1 MGATENP
8 QNKSRLLLAAIL
20 GAGLGFLGSSIVNV
34 ALPTFQ
40 TELSADATDI
50 QWIVSAFNLALAGL
64 LLNAGAI
71 SDRRGH
77 LVTFRLGLITYG
89 CASIVCAMA
98 WTAEVLIVGRAL
110 QGLGSAL
117 LIPSSLGLVNT
128 AHAAHERG
136 RAVGLWSSYSAVVG
150 GTAPLIA
157 GVLLAITSWRYL
169 FWINVPIAIVVWR
182 LLDSSNIQVPEVRP
196 AKVFD
201 WFGACFSVLALGF
214 LTFAAIESSTLGLR
228 NPIVLLSLGSG
239 LAAGYLFIR
248 SQGRSAHPL
257 MPLDMFHSRNF
268 SAANIVTFLAYS
280 SMGGGFYVMMLT
292 WIQIQGYSPLAAGAI
307 TLPFMLFTAGLA
319 HPIANL
325 VRRIGPRLPL
335 ATGVLLLGLGFMSFS
350 FAEVGT
356 NFWTGYLPGIL
367 LSALGIALIVAPLT
381 TVIMGSV
388 DVSQSGTA
396 SGINSAVARTAILLS
411 VGILGAIHIA
421 QFESTASN
429 ALVEL
434 NLDAALE
441 VHMHAELINMAA
453 ANIPHDIE
461 PELQNAIHTVIVDSF
476 MHAALVVTRIAG
488 ALSILGALIAF
499 LAIGRLPREETT
511 EPLD

>member
-1 MGATENP
+1 
-8 QNKSRLLLAAIL
+8 
-20 GAGLGFLGSSIVNV
+20 
-34 ALPTFQ
+34 
-40 TELSADATDI
+40 
-50 QWIVSAFNLALAGL
+50 
-64 LLNAGAI
+64 
-71 SDRRGH
+71 
-77 LVTFRLGLITYG
+77 
-89 CASIVCAMA
+89 
-98 WTAEVLIVGRAL
+98 
-110 QGLGSAL
+110 
-117 LIPSSLGLVNT
+117 
-128 AHAAHERG
+128 
-136 RAVGLWSSYSAVVG
+136 
-150 GTAPLIA
+150 
-157 GVLLAITSWRYL
+157 
-169 FWINVPIAIVVWR
+169 
-182 LLDSSNIQVPEVRP
+182 
-196 AKVFD
+196 
-201 WFGACFSVLALGF
+201 
-214 LTFAAIESSTLGLR
+214 
-228 NPIVLLSLGSG
+228 
-239 LAAGYLFIR
+239 
-248 SQGRSAHPL
+248 
-257 MPLDMFHSRNF
+257 
-268 SAANIVTFLAYS
+268 
-280 SMGGGFYVMMLT
+280 
-292 WIQIQGYSPLAAGAI
+292 
-307 TLPFMLFTAGLA
+307 LPFMLFTAGLA

-461 PELQNAIHTVIVDSF
+461 PELQNAIHTVVVDSF